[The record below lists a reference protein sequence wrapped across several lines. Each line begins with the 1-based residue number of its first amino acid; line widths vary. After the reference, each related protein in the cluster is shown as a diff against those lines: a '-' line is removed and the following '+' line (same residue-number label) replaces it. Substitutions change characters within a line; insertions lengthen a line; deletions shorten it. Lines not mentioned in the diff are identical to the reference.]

1 MVVVVTSV
9 IAVLG
14 TLLGAGLSHLLQS
27 RTAARAE
34 EFTLRERLR
43 QERIDAYCAF
53 GGALANYRRGQ
64 LDRWFARQ
72 ADRAND
78 PADPHE
84 LRREA
89 QRLRAAA
96 MEALFR
102 VELLTDAPSLIALG
116 REALDAVDG
125 IPRAADRT
133 ELAGARHASRTLM
146 HDFVA
151 ASRRHVPGLGPARS
165 GAGAR

>member
-27 RTAARAE
+27 RTATRAE

-64 LDRWFARQ
+64 LDYWFPLHDDRSDDT
-72 ADRAND
+72 ADL
-78 PADPHE
+78 HE

-102 VELLTDAPSLIALG
+102 VELLTDDAALIAQG
-116 REALDAVDG
+116 REALGAVARIPTATDRDALQTVRHTSRAG
-125 IPRAADRT
+125 IQ
-133 ELAGARHASRTLM
+133 
-146 HDFVA
+146 DFIA
-151 ASRRHVPGLGPARS
+151 ASRRHVPGLGAPPAR
-165 GAGAR
+165 R